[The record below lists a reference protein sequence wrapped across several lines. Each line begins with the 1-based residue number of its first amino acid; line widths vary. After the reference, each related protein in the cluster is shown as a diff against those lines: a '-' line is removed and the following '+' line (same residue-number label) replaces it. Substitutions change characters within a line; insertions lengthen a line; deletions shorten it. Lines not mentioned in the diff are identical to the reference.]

1 MATIQARIEAYIGS
15 ITSPTTALEDVME
28 SERVFIIRNAPVSLI
43 AGYATESV
51 VTGDLN
57 TITGDYRLFSVFNKD
72 SETYATQTRPSSK
85 FRDPDSLLYVTSESP
100 KYAVEMDG
108 VTVTALYPS
117 TDQFAVRY
125 ARYDIPV
132 SITSSSF
139 TNIPPDA
146 EEPIIYKA
154 CISELTFRQNT
165 LIGSLSAALYSS
177 PLFPSLTL
185 DFTDV
190 DTALSNDDFE
200 KVDSI
205 LNKLKT
211 QLSEYQLNLS
221 KLDAELQDRVNI
233 YTDAITRIVKQLE
246 TTIPERVNMQQ
257 MYQAELQKLGILQQ
271 QAQA

>member
-15 ITSPTTALEDVME
+15 ITSPTAALEDVME
-28 SERVFIIRNAPVSLI
+28 SERAFIIRNAPVGMI

-57 TITGDYRLFSVFNKD
+57 TITGDYRLFSVFNKA

-132 SITSSSF
+132 SIISTSF

-146 EEPIIYKA
+146 EEVIIYKA
-154 CISELTFRQNT
+154 CISELTFRQNA
-165 LIGSLSAALYSS
+165 LIGNLSAALYSS

-185 DFTDV
+185 NFTDV

-211 QLSEYQLNLS
+211 QLSEYQLDLS
-221 KLDAELQDRVNI
+221 KLDAELRDRVNI

>member
-1 MATIQARIEAYIGS
+1 MT
-15 ITSPTTALEDVME
+15 
-28 SERVFIIRNAPVSLI
+28 
-43 AGYATESV
+43 
-51 VTGDLN
+51 
-57 TITGDYRLFSVFNKD
+57 
-72 SETYATQTRPSSK
+72 
-85 FRDPDSLLYVTSESP
+85 LYT
-100 KYAVEMDG
+100 
-108 VTVTALYPS
+108 
-117 TDQFAVRY
+117 
-125 ARYDIPV
+125 
-132 SITSSSF
+132 
-139 TNIPPDA
+139 
-146 EEPIIYKA
+146 KA
-154 CISELTFRQNT
+154 ELTFRQNA

-221 KLDAELQDRVNI
+221 KLDSELQDRVNI

-257 MYQAELQKLGILQQ
+257 MYQTELQKLGILQQ